1 MPLVVPTNVL
11 IQYTMQGQLLTN
23 SGPNAYQLV
32 FWDVYN
38 APDLTGQFS
47 GYYGQLQNIVIASS
61 INISSPTSGAVV
73 PTSAAGGDLYG
84 FYPDPQVGGIQN
96 IPIVG
101 SPSPGQVL
109 EYNGTTLNWVTP
121 STLAEPVP
129 LVTTV
134 GGAATIP
141 LNHDSWDESNA
152 STKVTYTFQ
161 TDTANYGHTIGW
173 YAGAAPTVAAP
184 DGWFVQSPVDGGI
197 RANYVYGAGGNGP
210 GERYVW
216 RAIVAIATMVPT

>member
-1 MPLVVPTNVL
+1 MLTVPTNTL

-23 SGPNAYQLV
+23 SGPNAYQNV
-32 FWDVYN
+32 YWDVYN

-61 INISSPTSGAVV
+61 VNISSPTSGAVV

-84 FYPDPQVGGIQN
+84 LYPNPQVGGIQN
-96 IPIVG
+96 IPIIG
-101 SPSPGQVL
+101 LPSSGQGPQFD
-109 EYNGTTLNWVTP
+109 GTSFRWVTP
-121 STLAEPVP
+121 TTLIEPTPV
-129 LVTTV
+129 VTSA
-134 GGAATIP
+134 GGAVNIP
-141 LNHDSWDESNA
+141 LNLDSWNESNA

-161 TDTANYGHTIGW
+161 TDTTNYGHTIGW

-216 RAIVAIATMVPT
+216 RAIVALATMVPT